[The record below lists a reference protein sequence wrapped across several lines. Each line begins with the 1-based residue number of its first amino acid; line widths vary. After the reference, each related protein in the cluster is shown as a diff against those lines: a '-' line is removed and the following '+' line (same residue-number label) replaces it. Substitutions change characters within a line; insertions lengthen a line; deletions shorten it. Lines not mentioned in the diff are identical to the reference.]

1 MKRTVNFKAVAILAV
16 GALLFGLAVHF
27 VHAYQMERR
36 GRDLLAM
43 VADAERDKQPDQT
56 IVYLENY
63 LGLVPDDFDAQAKY
77 ALLLKDTAKTRQQKI
92 RAYFVLDQVLR
103 RDRDRADIR
112 RAAVEMAVAFGRF
125 SEARGMLDEMQK
137 AAPNDADLALLSGR
151 CELGARN
158 VDNAVSWLV
167 RATEMAPQRT
177 TMCVEVADLL
187 RDRLDRPYFADQVMD
202 RVGAQAGRAAKTAAA
217 RYFARAGVWDKADL
231 HVRAALAD
239 STKPEP
245 DLLLIAA
252 DVARKGGRFD
262 DARKFLEQALA
273 AAPRD
278 AMLARRL
285 AELDLIQGQKAPA
298 LERLEAKNLPAPQK
312 PDELWE
318 TARLLIELEQ
328 WDKATELLARLD
340 AARATAAASLL
351 RGRMLMRK
359 NEWGAARVELEKAAA
374 SSPPPTIAK
383 FIYLFL
389 AESQGRLGLPDQQL
403 ASCRLAV
410 EADRAWLPAR
420 VALAEAYAANS
431 QLDRAADE
439 FRAVASESPEAR
451 LGLARVLVSRN
462 RKLSKDDRKWD
473 EVDAL
478 LAAGGDKPSTEV
490 AQLRLDVLMMKEQY
504 ADARKVLEADRDRD
518 PAQVGP
524 WLALAQLADRQ
535 RLPGGGM
542 AVVGEAERKVGPRVE
557 WDLYRARRA
566 LTAQRTEAVRELSQ
580 VESNI
585 GRYPPVD
592 QVRLAAGLAD
602 AYTYAGEAESAGRL
616 WRLVA
621 ERAPQ
626 NLSSRLS
633 LLELALQSGPAGD
646 AETAKLIA
654 DIRRI
659 EGENGPYAA
668 YAEAARLVNKALRG
682 DAESLAAARP
692 FLARVANQLPSWS
705 RVAALQGEVYE
716 LEGNPEK
723 AVDKY
728 REAIDRGD
736 SRLGLVRRTLQLLA
750 AQRRFADA
758 NALVGRMSQQ
768 TLTETGLGRIAA
780 QVWLADSNA
789 PDPNAARTQA
799 LEMARKSVSTTS
811 RDYRDYLWLGQMA
824 MVAGQAAEAEQAF
837 RHAIRLEPTAP
848 EPRVALVAQFAKS
861 DPKLADAELAALRK
875 DLPRELVPLVA
886 ATCLDLLNRP
896 QQAEAEFMAA
906 VSARPKDAG
915 TLTATAEFFIRSGQA
930 AKAIAQLRALLDP
943 SVKAPPAAAAWAR
956 RTLALSVA
964 ANANYAG
971 YREALALVE
980 ANGDA
985 TPEDRLVKAVVL
997 AMLPSNRKAAI
1008 GLFETLTAQRSAIP
1022 PDARLVL
1029 AQLYEADGN
1038 WPRAASQLLGLV
1050 TEHESNPLYLANYI
1064 RGLLRHDR
1072 ADEAGRWADKLLALR
1087 PQSPESSALKAR
1099 VLHAQGDAAG
1109 AVSLVRSAARLQEAG
1124 ARWAG
1129 HLLEDLG
1136 QPAEAEKYFR
1146 EYAADPKRPEGALIL
1161 AQFLARR
1168 GNVAEAMVLCEKAW
1182 QTCPPLSVAVASV
1195 GVVQAPKA
1203 EPEQRSRVEQWLGTA
1218 LTRHPDMSVPMLALT
1233 AELYEV
1239 QGRYPDAVRAYRK
1252 CLDSEPRNA
1261 LVLNNLAFLMA
1272 NTENRLDEALAM
1284 VNTAIEVAGPRS
1296 ELLDTRAAIYL
1307 KRNQPDLAIKD
1318 SLQAVSQDGKPAAY
1332 CRLALGYLAVKN
1344 RVAAEEAFRKASG
1357 SGGIKSEDFHP
1368 LDKVGLVQLQSTLRA
1383 Y

>member
-16 GALLFGLAVHF
+16 GALLFGVTVHF
-27 VHAYQMERR
+27 VHAFQMDRR
-36 GRDLLAM
+36 GRDLLAL
-43 VADAERDKQPDQT
+43 VADAERDKQPEQT

-77 ALLLKDTAKTRQQKI
+77 ALLLKETAKTRQQKI
-92 RAYFVLDQVLR
+92 RAYFVLDKVLR
-103 RDRDRADIR
+103 RDPDRADIR
-112 RAAVEMAVAFGRF
+112 RAAVESAVAFGRF

-158 VDNAVSWLV
+158 IDGAVSWLV
-167 RATEMAPQRT
+167 RATEMAPQRI

-202 RVGAQAGRAAKTAAA
+202 RVGNQPGRAARTAAA
-217 RYFARAGVWDKADL
+217 RYFARAGVWDKADV

-239 STKPEP
+239 AAAPEP

-252 DVARKGGRFD
+252 DVARKAGRFD
-262 DARKFLEQALA
+262 EARKHLELGLA

-278 AMLARRL
+278 ATITRRL

-298 LERLEAKNLPAPQK
+298 LERLESKNLPAPQK

-328 WDKATELLARLD
+328 WDKATELLTRLD

-359 NEWGAARVELEKAAA
+359 YEWGAARVELEKAAA
-374 SSPPPTIAK
+374 SSPPATIAK

-410 EADRAWLPAR
+410 EADRSWLPGR
-420 VALAEAYAANS
+420 LALAEAYAAAN

-439 FRAVASESPEAR
+439 FRAVASESPDAR
-451 LGLARVLVSRN
+451 AGLARVLVARN
-462 RKLSKDDRKWD
+462 RKLPREDRKWD
-473 EVDAL
+473 EVDSL
-478 LAAGGDKPSTEV
+478 LAAGGDKPSTDV
-490 AQLRLDVLMMKEQY
+490 AQLRLDVLLIKEQL
-504 ADARKVLEADRDRD
+504 AEARKVLEAERDRD

-535 RLPGGGM
+535 RQPGGGL
-542 AVVGEAERKVGPRVE
+542 AVVSEAERKLGPRVE
-557 WDLYRARRA
+557 WELYRARRA
-566 LTAQRTEAVRELSQ
+566 LAAPRADALKELTR
-580 VESNI
+580 VESTL
-585 GRYPPVD
+585 GRYDPPD

-602 AYTYAGEAESAGRL
+602 AYMFAGEAGPAGRL

-621 ERAPQ
+621 EKAPQ
-626 NLSSRLS
+626 NLSARLT
-633 LLELALQSGPAGD
+633 LLELALQGGAAGE
-646 AETAKLIA
+646 AEAARLTT

-659 EGENGPYAA
+659 EGDNGPYTA
-668 YAEAARLVNKALRG
+668 YAEAVRLVNKAIRG
-682 DAESLAAARP
+682 DAESLSAARP
-692 FLARVANQLPSWS
+692 LLARAANQLPSWS

-716 LEGNPEK
+716 LEGNPDK
-723 AVDKY
+723 AVEKY
-728 REAIDRGD
+728 REAIERGD

-780 QVWLADSNA
+780 QLWLADPNA
-789 PDPNAARTQA
+789 TDPNAARAQA
-799 LEMARKSVSTTS
+799 LEMARKSVATTS
-811 RDYRDYLWLGQMA
+811 RDYRDYLWLGQIAFMA
-824 MVAGQAAEAEQAF
+824 NQTSEAEQAF
-837 RHAIRLEPTAP
+837 RQAVRLEPAAP
-848 EPRVALVAQFAKS
+848 EPRVALVALLAKS
-861 DPKLADAELAALRK
+861 DPKLADAELQALRK
-875 DLPRELVPLVA
+875 DLPREVVPLVA

-896 QQAEAEFMAA
+896 QQAEAEFIAA
-906 VSARPKDAG
+906 AAARPKDPG
-915 TLTATAEFFIRSGQA
+915 TLTAAAEFFIRSGQTS
-930 AKAIAQLRALLDP
+930 KAVAQLRALLDP
-943 SVKAPPAAAAWAR
+943 GVKAPATTSAWAR
-956 RTLALSVA
+956 RTLALSIA
-964 ANANYAG
+964 ANSGYAN
-971 YREALALVE
+971 YREALALIE

-985 TPEDRLVKAVVL
+985 APEDRLVKAVVL
-997 AMLPSNRKAAI
+997 AMLPANRKAAI
-1008 GLFETLTAQRSAIP
+1008 GLFETLTAQRAAVP

-1050 TEHESNPLYLANYI
+1050 TEHEANPLYVANYV

-1087 PQSPESSALKAR
+1087 PQSAESYALKAR

-1109 AVSLVRSAARLQEAG
+1109 AAAQVKAGVRLPDAG
-1124 ARWAG
+1124 SRWAG
-1129 HLLEDLG
+1129 HLFEDIG
-1136 QPAEAEKYFR
+1136 QPAEAEKSFR
-1146 EYAADPKRPEGALIL
+1146 EYAADARRPEGALIL

-1168 GNVAEAMVLCEKAW
+1168 GNVAEAMALCEKAW
-1182 QTCPPLSVAVASV
+1182 QTCPPLSAAVASV
-1195 GVVQAPKA
+1195 GVVQAPQA
-1203 EPEQRSRVEQWLGTA
+1203 QPEQRGRVEQWLQSA
-1218 LTRHPDMSVPMLALT
+1218 LARHADLSVPILALT

-1261 LVLNNLAFLMA
+1261 LVLNNLAFLLA
-1272 NTENRLDEALAM
+1272 NTGSSLDEALAM
-1284 VNTAIEVAGPRS
+1284 INTAIEVAGPRS
-1296 ELLDTRAAIYL
+1296 ELLDTRAAVYL

-1332 CRLALGYLAVKN
+1332 CRLALGYLATKN
-1344 RVAAEEAFRKASG
+1344 RVAAEEAFRKAG
-1357 SGGIKSEDFHP
+1357 GATGIKSEEFHP
-1368 LDKVGLVQLQSTLRA
+1368 LDKVGLVQLQTTLRA